1 MSSLP
6 ANLKANP
13 RLDRWVRFDADQAVS
28 ILSGKVEIGQGIVTA
43 IAQVA
48 AEELDVALER
58 VVMRPTD
65 TSASPN
71 EGFTAGSMSVEMGA
85 SAMRMA
91 CAEVRKLFLEA
102 AARRLEVGAAELAV
116 RDGTIEVPGTD
127 LRTSYWALAGEVSLA
142 RDATG
147 EATPKPATSYSI
159 VGRSA
164 PRRDLPAKLTGAA
177 YVHDMELPGMVHG
190 RVLRPPSYAARLAGF
205 DAEAVRAAPGVVAVV
220 VNGSFVGV
228 CAEREEQAVRALEVA
243 RRVARWEETAAMPEP
258 AEIPEL
264 LPRMKAETKT
274 VTSRPRAGAPAAKR
288 LEATYSRPYLA
299 HASIGPSC
307 AAAAFDGA
315 RLTVWSH
322 AQGPFPLRGQIARV
336 LGMKDEDV
344 TVVHRDGAGCYGHN
358 GADDAALDA
367 ALLARACG
375 RPVLAQWTREDELAW
390 SPFGSAMVVKLAAGL
405 DAAGTIVEWRHELW
419 SHSHV
424 RRPGAGDGVNLLAA
438 WHLDPPFAASTPRDA
453 PWPPGAGDRNSPP
466 LYDIPHEVV
475 YHFVPEMPLRVS
487 ALRTLGAFANVFA
500 IESFMDELAA
510 GADEDPVAFRLKHL
524 ADPRARAVIEAAARA
539 AQWGAGASGDGVRGR
554 GIGFARYKNASAYCA
569 VVAEVEVAE
578 KIRVRRAVAA
588 VDAGGTINPDGL
600 RNQVEG
606 GIVQATSWTL
616 KEAVRWDATRVLT
629 RSWDDYPILRFD
641 EVPDVEVVI
650 VDRPGEPGLGAG
662 ECSAGPTA
670 AAIANALAH
679 ALGVRARDLPLT
691 PERVARAMGEG

>member
-1 MSSLP
+1 MSAPLP

-13 RLDRWVRFDADQAVS
+13 RLDRWVRFDADQAVT

-58 VVMRPTD
+58 VVARPTD
-65 TSASPN
+65 TSVSPN

-102 AARRLEVGAAELAV
+102 AARSLEVSAAELAV

-147 EATPKPATSYSI
+147 DATPKPAASYAV

-164 PRRDLPAKLTGAA
+164 PRRDLPAKLMGAA
-177 YVHDMELPGMVHG
+177 YVHDMALPGMLHG
-190 RVLRPPSYAARLAGF
+190 RVLRPPSYSARLASF

-220 VNGSFVGV
+220 VNGSFVGI

-243 RRVARWEETAAMPEP
+243 RRAARWEEEASMPAS
-258 AEIPEL
+258 AEIREL

-274 VTSRPRAGAPAAKR
+274 VTSKQKAGAPAVKR

-307 AAAAFDGA
+307 AAATFEGGKV
-315 RLTVWSH
+315 TVWSH

-375 RPVLAQWTREDELAW
+375 QPVLLQWTREDELAW
-390 SPFGSAMVVKLAAGL
+390 SPFGSAMVVKLAGGL
-405 DAAGTIVEWRHELW
+405 DDTGTIVEWKHELW

-466 LYDIPHEVV
+466 IYDIPHEIV

-500 IESFMDELAA
+500 IESFMDELAGAA
-510 GADEDPVAFRLKHL
+510 GADPIAFRLKHL
-524 ADPRARAVIEAAARA
+524 ADPRAREVIEAAARA
-539 AQWGAGASGDGVRGR
+539 AGWQAGAAGNGTRGR

-569 VVAEVEVAE
+569 VIAEVEVAE
-578 KIRVRRAVAA
+578 QIRLRRAVAA
-588 VDAGGTINPDGL
+588 VDAGHTINPDGL
-600 RNQVEG
+600 KNQIEG
-606 GIVQATSWTL
+606 GIVQAASWTL

-629 RSWDDYPILRFD
+629 RSWEDYPILKFD
-641 EVPDVEVVI
+641 EVPEIEVVI

-691 PERVARAMGEG
+691 PERVAQAMG

>member
-1 MSSLP
+1 MTAPLP

-13 RLDRWVRFDADQAVS
+13 RLDRWVRFEADDRVT

-48 AEELDVALER
+48 AEELDVALDR
-58 VVMRPTD
+58 VAMRPTD
-65 TSASPN
+65 TSVSPN

-102 AARRLEVGAAELAV
+102 AARKLEVSAAELAV

-147 EATPKPATSYSI
+147 DATPKPAAAYSV

-164 PRRDLPAKLTGAA
+164 ARRDLPAKLTGAA
-177 YVHDMELPGMVHG
+177 YVHDMVLPGMVHG
-190 RVLRPPSYAARLAGF
+190 RVLRPPSYSARLTGF
-205 DAEAVRAAPGVVAVV
+205 DADAVRAAPGVVAVV
-220 VNGSFVGV
+220 VNGSFVGI
-228 CAEREEQAVRALEVA
+228 CAAREEQAVKALEVA
-243 RRVARWEETAAMPEP
+243 RRAARWDESASMPEP
-258 AEIPEL
+258 AEVRDL

-274 VTSRPRAGAPAAKR
+274 VTSKEKAAAPAVKR
-288 LEATYSRPYLA
+288 LAATYSRPYLA
-299 HASIGPSC
+299 HASIGPS
-307 AAAAFDGA
+307 AAAATFDNGK
-315 RLTVWSH
+315 LTVWSH

-336 LGMKDEDV
+336 LGMKDENV

-375 RPVLAQWTREDELAW
+375 RPVLLQWTREDELAW
-390 SPFGSAMVVKLAAGL
+390 SPFGSAMVAKLAGGL
-405 DAAGTIVEWRHELW
+405 DASGSIVEWRHELW

-466 LYDIPHEVV
+466 YYDIPHEVV

-487 ALRTLGAFANVFA
+487 ALRTLGAYANVFA
-500 IESFMDELAA
+500 IESFMDELGALA
-510 GADEDPVAFRLKHL
+510 GADPVAFRLKHL
-524 ADPRARAVIEAAARA
+524 ADPRAKAVIEAAARA
-539 AQWGAGASGDGVRGR
+539 AGWQAGATGGGSRGR

-578 KIRVRRAVAA
+578 RIRLRRAVAA
-588 VDAGGTINPDGL
+588 VDAGHTINPDGL
-600 RNQVEG
+600 KNQVEG
-606 GIVQATSWTL
+606 GIVQAASWTL
-616 KEAVRWDATRVLT
+616 KEAVRWDTSRVLT
-629 RSWDDYPILRFD
+629 RSWEDYPILRFD
-641 EVPDVEVVI
+641 EVPNVEVVI
-650 VDRPGEPGLGAG
+650 VDRPGEPGLGTG

-691 PERVARAMGEG
+691 PERVAQAMG